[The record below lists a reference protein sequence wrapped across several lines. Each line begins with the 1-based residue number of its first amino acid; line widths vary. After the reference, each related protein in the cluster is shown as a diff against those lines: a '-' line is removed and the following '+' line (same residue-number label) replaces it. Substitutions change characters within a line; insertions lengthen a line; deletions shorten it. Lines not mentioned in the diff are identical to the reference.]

1 MNIIKSLHSGILSKT
16 YDFMGQSFFAV
27 SLLWGFQLDSGEP
40 VLEYKLWAAIADM
53 LGKNEM
59 FDAAMPKPHGEALVH
74 GSFFAPEGKPV
85 LSGTV
90 SFSFDTIQ
98 KELSVFGDRSWTK
111 SMGMALSVQGPEPFT
126 EMPIDYANAF
136 GGDGYKNNP
145 VGKGFGDIED
155 PNGRVSPLP
164 NIEYPDQ
171 LIHSPKDRPEPAS
184 FSRVDMMW
192 KQRFSKSGTYDK
204 KYIRERM
211 PGLPDDIDWSFFND
225 AAPDQWKE
233 GFFRGDESF
242 EITNMNPD
250 NPEQSGY
257 LPGVYGRCFVN
268 HEIEEEII
276 FTEIETRLDTVW
288 FFPKEN
294 LGVLIHRGF
303 MEVSEDDGADIRQI
317 LIAHENLSDSPRG
330 AEHYHAEL
338 TKRMDP
344 EEGFKYAMNSSPL
357 IPEGCRCGFELL
369 EKEGGFAPEGIAR
382 KNMENFGEQKRKQ
395 VEDEV
400 EKHKQDALT
409 QMEESSMDAA
419 VFSEFFD
426 VSKKTPE
433 EPEEAKKIKDL
444 LENIAPGST
453 EDPPNIDIARLNLQ
467 GFDDL
472 NAYMRKLASDK
483 QKETMDMLRDR
494 LDSLNEMDA
503 DAPGRDIA
511 VLQFEKMMEDIQ
523 LPPVLPRFNFDEH
536 LKAAHEQSETALSQ
550 QALILNSLGASEEDL
565 SKIKDSFA
573 DTDQIE
579 QQIKDAQGKTR
590 EGYRIGAHHIEE
602 ARSPHEG
609 KEAEIASDLLK
620 RHQEGGETTGGDYAF
635 TDLSGMDLSG
645 IDLSGAYLEYA
656 DLSHTKLAGA
666 NLSNAVLSHAVL
678 VETDLTNADLSG
690 ANLGA
695 SRIDGARFVDSNLTG
710 VILGKASIRYTKF
723 HRCKLIER
731 MEMFLETEFEQV
743 DFTGSDM
750 RRSNFIDADVSGCCF
765 AEVDLTESSFLNPEM
780 TDAVFDR
787 AVLHNVNFVKARG
800 ENVSF
805 RQADMNNVRFVGG
818 CGLSRSDFSGA
829 KAAEANFRDCRL
841 DDTDFSEAF
850 LMKADFSGSSLIRSR
865 FIRADAVQA
874 QFQKSNLVFA
884 DLHRINLMEG
894 SLFKARLS
902 GAVFTESNL
911 YMVNFLNTIIGEED
925 IDQADFTDA
934 YLG

>member
-1 MNIIKSLHSGILSKT
+1 
-16 YDFMGQSFFAV
+16 MGQSFFAV

-40 VLEYKLWAAIADM
+40 VLEYKLWAAIAEM

-98 KELSVFGDRSWTK
+98 KELSVFGARFWTK

-136 GGDGYKNNP
+136 GGDGYKTNP
-145 VGKGFGDIED
+145 VGKGFGDTED
-155 PNGRVSPLP
+155 QNGRVSPLP

-233 GFFRGDESF
+233 GFFRGDEAF
-242 EITNMNPD
+242 EMTNMNPD
-250 NPEQSGY
+250 SPELSGY
-257 LPGVYGRCFVN
+257 LPGIYGRCFVN
-268 HEIEEEII
+268 HEMDEEII
-276 FTEIETRLDTVW
+276 FKEIETRLDTVW
-288 FFPKEN
+288 FFPEEN

-317 LIAHENLSDSPRG
+317 LIAHENLSDSPRDV
-330 AEHYHAEL
+330 EHYHAEL

-400 EKHKQDALT
+400 EKQKQDALT

-433 EPEEAKKIKDL
+433 ESEEAKKIKDL

-453 EDPPNIDIARLNLQ
+453 EDPPNIDIARLNLK

-483 QKETMDMLRDR
+483 KKETMDMLRDR
-494 LDSLNEMDA
+494 MDSLNEMGE

-536 LKAAHEQSETALSQ
+536 LKAARDQSETALSQ
-550 QALILNSLGASEEDL
+550 QTLILNSLGASEEDL

-579 QQIKDAQGKTR
+579 QQIKDAQEKTQ
-590 EGYRIGAHHIEE
+590 EGYRIGAHYIEE

-609 KEAEIASDLLK
+609 KEPEIAADLLK
-620 RHQEGGETTGGDYAF
+620 RYQEGGETANGDYAF

-645 IDLSGAYLEYA
+645 INLNGAYLEYVNFTNA
-656 DLSHTKLAGA
+656 NLTGA
-666 NLSNAVLSHAVL
+666 NLGNAVLSHAVL
-678 VETDLTNADLSG
+678 SNTDLTNADLSG

-695 SRIDGARFVDSNLTG
+695 SQIDGARFIDSNLTG
-710 VILGKASIRYTKF
+710 AILGKASIRHTKF
-723 HRCKLIER
+723 HRCKLIDR
-731 MEMFLETEFEQV
+731 MEMFLETEFEDV
-743 DFTGSDM
+743 DFTGSDLK
-750 RRSNFIDADVSGCCF
+750 RSHFIDADISGCCF
-765 AEVDLTESSFLNPEM
+765 AETDLTESCFLNPRMAE
-780 TDAVFDR
+780 AVFDN
-787 AVLHNVNFVKARG
+787 AVLHSVNFVKAQG
-800 ENVSF
+800 ENATF
-805 RQADMNNVRFVGG
+805 KQAEMKNVRFVGE
-818 CGLSRSDFSGA
+818 CELAHSVFSGA
-829 KAAEANFRDCRL
+829 RAEEANFRDCHL
-841 DDTDFSEAF
+841 DNADFSEAS
-850 LMKADFSGSSLIRSR
+850 LKKSDFGGSSLIHAR

-874 QFQKSNLVFA
+874 QFNKSNLVYA
-884 DLHRINLMEG
+884 NLYRINLLEG
-894 SLFKARLS
+894 SLLKARLS
-902 GAVFTESNL
+902 GAQLTEANL
-911 YMVNFLNTIIGEED
+911 YSVNFMNSIIGEED
-925 IDQADFTDA
+925 IEDADFTDA
-934 YLG
+934 YM